1 MKLSEILN
9 PKRIRLD
16 LKATTKPEVLRELV
30 KMLKLPAPAS
40 ETLMNTLLARENL
53 GSTAVGG
60 GIAIPHCRSV
70 VVSKLLVAIGRTEKG
85 IEYDAP
91 DGKKV
96 SLFFLIVAPPVG
108 SPGDYLLV
116 LGAVAQ
122 VAKALAKDRRLKK
135 VSTPD
140 ELLSLIKEVE
150 K

>member
-1 MKLSEILN
+1 MKLSEILS
-9 PKRIRLD
+9 PKKIKLD
-16 LKATTKPEVLRELV
+16 LKAKDKPEVLRELV
-30 KMLKLPAPAS
+30 KMLKLPTPAAQ
-40 ETLMNTLLARENL
+40 TLVSTLIARENL

-70 VVSKLLVAIGRTEKG
+70 VVSKVRVAVGRTEKP
-85 IEYDAP
+85 IDYDAP

-122 VAKALAKDRRLKK
+122 VAKQLAKDRRLRK
-135 VSTPD
+135 VSTP
-140 ELLSLIKEVE
+140 EEFLSLIKEAE
-150 K
+150 E

>member
-1 MKLSEILN
+1 MKLSEILS
-9 PKRIRLD
+9 PKKIKLD
-16 LKATTKPEVLRELV
+16 LKAKDKPEVLRELV
-30 KMLKLPAPAS
+30 KMLKLPSPAAQ
-40 ETLMNTLLARENL
+40 TLVSTLIARENL

-70 VVSKLLVAIGRTEKG
+70 VVSKVRVAVGRTEKP
-85 IEYDAP
+85 IDYDAP

-122 VAKALAKDRRLKK
+122 VAKQLAKDRRLRK
-135 VSTPD
+135 VSTP
-140 ELLSLIKEVE
+140 EEFLSLIKEAE
-150 K
+150 E

>member
-9 PKRIRLD
+9 PRRVKFD
-16 LKATTKPEVLRELV
+16 LKAKDKTGILRELV
-30 KMLKLPAPAS
+30 KLLKLPSPAS
-40 ETLMNTLLARENL
+40 ETLVSTLLARENL

-70 VVSKLLVAIGRTEKG
+70 VVSKVLVAVGKTEKP
-85 IEYDAP
+85 INYDAP

-122 VAKALAKDRRLKK
+122 IAKQLAKDRRLRRI
-135 VSTPD
+135 SSSE
-140 ELLSLIKEVE
+140 ELLSLIKELE
-150 K
+150 E

>member
-1 MKLSEILN
+1 MKLSEILS
-9 PKRIRLD
+9 PKRINLD
-16 LKATTKPEVLRELV
+16 LKARDKSEVLRELV
-30 KMLKLPAPAS
+30 KMLKLPTPAAQ
-40 ETLMNTLLARENL
+40 TLVNTLLARENL

-70 VVSKLLVAIGRTEKG
+70 VVSKVLVAVGKTEKA
-85 IEYDAP
+85 IDYDAP

-122 VAKALAKDRRLKK
+122 VAKQLAKDRRLRK
-135 VSTPD
+135 VSTPE

-150 K
+150 E